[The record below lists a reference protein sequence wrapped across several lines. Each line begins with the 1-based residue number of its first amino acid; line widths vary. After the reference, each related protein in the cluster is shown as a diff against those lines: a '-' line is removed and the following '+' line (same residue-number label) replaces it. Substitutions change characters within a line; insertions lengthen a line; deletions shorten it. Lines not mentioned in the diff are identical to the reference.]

1 MLVALLI
8 TLLAPSSSLLTFDVE
23 EARARPVTKVL
34 SLLQGMKEQLET
46 EASEEAEVME
56 KYKCWCKENG
66 DEKATSV
73 EGAEAKIKEME
84 AKVSQLSA
92 NSARLAVEYKN
103 LGKDVEKNE
112 ASMDEVMALRKKQLA
127 KFQEEEKDLLN
138 NLGSVKSARST
149 IESGSS
155 FVQLSEQSA
164 ISQTLQTM
172 LARHAGDLSSDSGRG
187 VAMLLQ
193 DPSTGNV
200 EGVLKG
206 LKEDFERS
214 LKELQDAEKTNKA
227 DYEKLIAAKRSE
239 IDAAKVQIAS
249 KKEQKAAADEE
260 RMQLKQNIKDSKA
273 SMGEDIAFAKEVK
286 EKCGVKAKEWEKR
299 QKTRADET
307 EAVTKAIQVL
317 SDDSAHEVFGKT
329 FSFLQMSS
337 TSSEFQR
344 EKVSAVLSKAGHQDE
359 RLKTLAL
366 EAKLDGFVIVKEKI
380 DAMVGSLKKEQA
392 AEVKQKEYCIAEFQ
406 KNKMATDKKQRLVS
420 NLGAKTEELNM
431 KMEAATEDLASLQSD
446 IKELQKQQA
455 LASQN
460 REKENQQF
468 QKVVAEQRTTQELL
482 KKALS
487 VLGDFYNKQQES
499 FMQQQ
504 ASPKEPKT
512 FGSYKKSSSSNG
524 VMLML
529 QQLIADAK
537 AMETEATAGEV
548 ESQGDYEAFGKDT
561 TKTLAKKA
569 KSIADKEE
577 VKAKAAEKLL
587 ETKRSQK
594 GAKVDIED
602 LESTAVAL
610 HESCDFTMQNFD
622 ARQKARSEEV
632 DALNEAKSYLS
643 GAKL

>member
-1 MLVALLI
+1 
-8 TLLAPSSSLLTFDVE
+8 
-23 EARARPVTKVL
+23 
-34 SLLQGMKEQLET
+34 MKEQLET

-56 KYKCWCKENG
+56 KYECWCKENG

-92 NSARLAVEYKN
+92 NSARLAVEYRN

-164 ISQTLQTM
+164 ISQSLQTM
-172 LARHAGDLSSDSGRG
+172 LARHAGDLSSESGRG

-337 TSSEFQR
+337 TSTEFQR

-380 DAMVGSLKKEQA
+380 DAMVGALKKEQA
-392 AEVKQKEYCIAEFQ
+392 AEVKQKDYCIAEFQ
-406 KNKMATDKKQRLVS
+406 KNKMATDTKQRLVS
-420 NLGAKTEELNM
+420 NLGAKKEELNM

-460 REKENQQF
+460 REKE
-468 QKVVAEQRTTQELL
+468 
-482 KKALS
+482 
-487 VLGDFYNKQQES
+487 
-499 FMQQQ
+499 
-504 ASPKEPKT
+504 
-512 FGSYKKSSSSNG
+512 
-524 VMLML
+524 
-529 QQLIADAK
+529 
-537 AMETEATAGEV
+537 
-548 ESQGDYEAFGKDT
+548 
-561 TKTLAKKA
+561 
-569 KSIADKEE
+569 SISA
-577 VKAKAAEKLL
+577 
-587 ETKRSQK
+587 
-594 GAKVDIED
+594 
-602 LESTAVAL
+602 
-610 HESCDFTMQNFD
+610 
-622 ARQKARSEEV
+622 
-632 DALNEAKSYLS
+632 
-643 GAKL
+643 